1 MAPRAN
7 WKGYLKLSLVSCPVN
22 LYPATSTSSRVSFNT
37 INRKTGNRL
46 KQQMIDSATGDVVEK
61 DDQAKGYPVAKDHYI
76 LVSDDE
82 LDTIQIESTHTIE
95 IEKFV
100 PRSEIDPRYLDAP
113 YYLAPN
119 ERVGEE
125 SFAVIRE
132 AMRDDKVVGLGRVV
146 ISRRE
151 RIVMLEP
158 LGKGLLATI
167 LRYRDEVRSE
177 DAYFEEIPNIVLPQE
192 PKDLAHVIIE
202 RKMGHF
208 QPELF
213 NDRYEE
219 AVVDLL
225 RSKEAGMPAK
235 APDELPRPAN
245 VINIMDALRQSIAA
259 EGGAVPGPAPG
270 RVVAE
275 APGKTTAKPS
285 SGTEASGPTRPKA
298 PSRMKGKDG
307 AAEPASA
314 AKGGKA
320 KT

>member
-1 MAPRAN
+1 MTR
-7 WKGYLKLSLVSCPVN
+7 LSVS
-22 LYPATSTSSRVSFNT
+22 AGSSSH
-37 INRKTGNRL
+37 GG
-46 KQQMIDSATGDVVEK
+46 S
-61 DDQAKGYPVAKDHYI
+61 
-76 LVSDDE
+76 
-82 LDTIQIESTHTIE
+82 
-95 IEKFV
+95 
-100 PRSEIDPRYLDAP
+100 
-113 YYLAPN
+113 
-119 ERVGEE
+119 
-125 SFAVIRE
+125 
-132 AMRDDKVVGLGRVV
+132 
-146 ISRRE
+146 
-151 RIVMLEP
+151 VMLEP

-298 PSRMKGKDG
+298 PSRTKGKDG